1 MKISL
6 KKIYFFYRIILIIIS
21 INISPLENIQEL
33 TYVIENYYSLY
44 ENKFIDLE
52 LDKYISGTIEGNNIN
67 YYNTTL
73 LNDSEQLILDY
84 QSDSG
89 CLNIYF
95 NKNDTLNE
103 TESDFVL
110 CSKGTDSIFYINK
123 SDIIEKI
130 NEKGK
135 ETLEDLNIII
145 GVGYANS
152 EINKKKFKYS
162 LKISLK
168 KPNFNIYEINSEH
181 KILCKTERIDD
192 SNFKCLFVIND
203 NIINNNTE
211 KEKKLIIYPFS
222 QIKAMKLN
230 IYADFIDKEYYNNWD
245 TDILLDNIPNN
256 NSYYNNLFS
265 EQEFI
270 YIHINDSNKYIYI
283 CVESSIETTIEMLTH
298 SFYNEEEIKLPEI
311 NEIKVYTFNQNYISF
326 NFNSLINYDNSLS
339 VYFGILNGKTSIYWE
354 YDDSTKYII
363 DEKENL
369 VLNLNY
375 EKCYENKEKCN
386 LIVNDIEYNE
396 KNEINNLGN
405 IFYISL
411 IQKDSNDNV
420 FDEIV
425 YGKSIKFSYENRI
438 FPLMLYSQILDINS
452 PININLQ
459 LYQFSELDNNK
470 ITNTIFDINI
480 MILSIQDVYNIK
492 KDPTQIVLDNSI
504 KGYFDPSLLA
514 SNIYLSIDDIKK
526 FNIKENPCIF
536 IYISYNYNINKF
548 EKLILGSTIS
558 QLNSLIKP
566 SERIYH
572 YGVLKNENKVVY
584 RLGGDSHFH
593 LMRLEIGLN
602 NNNIN
607 WSVKRNN
614 NNNNNYMYNDSDIS
628 FVTEKWINGRGL
640 VTIYIE
646 NGEDIYLTFFNKNQ
660 DFNLTNFIFKY
671 INAAKNGEFKN
682 YYIKKD
688 TLSFNKKAMEMSV
701 NEIKDIPSSSI
712 NYYLKIIGEDNYIK
726 NELINTIS
734 ISQSLIESS
743 IKGTVKNNKIIFL
756 VYNEINDYKIYYIN
770 VNSIIIDNNLDIE
783 YVSYNGLIIHEEHTE
798 KKNSLK
804 YIIIGITSGI
814 IFISICKI
822 TLYII
827 KRRRRRRINRIINRL
842 DFLQE
847 DSDYFEE
854 EDDDELLS

>member
-6 KKIYFFYRIILIIIS
+6 KKIYFFYRLFLTIIS
-21 INISPLENIQEL
+21 IKCISPSENIQEL

-130 NEKGK
+130 NEKDK

-168 KPNFNIYEINSEH
+168 KPNINIYEINSEH

-203 NIINNNTE
+203 HIINNNTE

-270 YIHINDSNKYIYI
+270 YIPINDSNKYIYI

-311 NEIKVYTFNQNYISF
+311 NEIKVYTFNQSYISF
-326 NFNSLINYDNSLS
+326 NFNSLVNYDNSLS

-354 YDDSTKYII
+354 YDDLTKYII

-438 FPLMLYSQILDINS
+438 FPLMLYSLILDINS

-504 KGYFDPSLLA
+504 KGYFDPCLLA

-607 WSVKRNN
+607 WSVKRI
-614 NNNNNYMYNDSDIS
+614 NNNNYMYNDSDIS

-688 TLSFNKKAMEMSV
+688 TLSFNKNNMQMSV
-701 NEIKDIPSSSI
+701 NEIKDIPNSSI
-712 NYYLKIIGEDNYIK
+712 NYYLKIIGEENYIK

-822 TLYII
+822 TIYII

>member
-6 KKIYFFYRIILIIIS
+6 KKIYFFYRLFLIIIS
-21 INISPLENIQEL
+21 IKCISPLENIQEL

-130 NEKGK
+130 NEKDK

-168 KPNFNIYEINSEH
+168 KPNINIYEINSEH

-270 YIHINDSNKYIYI
+270 YIPINDSNKYIYI

-354 YDDSTKYII
+354 YDDLTKYII

-480 MILSIQDVYNIK
+480 MILSIKDVYNIK
-492 KDPTQIVLDNSI
+492 KDHTQIVLDNSI

-614 NNNNNYMYNDSDIS
+614 NNNYMYNDSDIS

-688 TLSFNKKAMEMSV
+688 TLSFNKNNMQMSV
-701 NEIKDIPSSSI
+701 NEIKDIPNSSI
-712 NYYLKIIGEDNYIK
+712 NYYLKIIGEENYIK

-822 TLYII
+822 TIYII